1 MISLVAQLAWRF
13 RSGKRENSYI
23 SFISAS
29 STLGIGLGCSVLI
42 LLLSVM
48 NGFEKE
54 LKDSLLSYIP
64 HGEVYAFDGKG
75 LNDWQTKLT
84 QVSSDPRVQTIE
96 PYVKASGLL
105 QKGKTMKAIP
115 QLVGI
120 DSQYAKDNALISRA
134 NEQDKQRF
142 LSDPDS
148 ILLGES
154 IRQTLG
160 VNVGDKV
167 QLLLPQ
173 VSNDLSF
180 KAPKTVWLN
189 VAGSVSIGGELDG
202 QIGFMH
208 IAKAAQTVGATS
220 GAHGLRFRFID
231 PFDAPVAMREIGFS
245 FDQHVYMSDWTRTQ
259 GHLYQDIQ
267 LVRSVVYLAL
277 TLVIAVACFNIIST
291 LVMAVSEKRAEIA
304 MLKTMGAR
312 DHLIVAVFVLQGAV
326 NGLIGTSFG
335 VVFGVL
341 LALNL
346 SSIAQFIENVSGF
359 SFLSGDVYFINFL
372 PSELHWD
379 EVVLTAIIGLVLSLL
394 ATIYPA
400 LKATKINPAE
410 TLGQH

>member
-1 MISLVAQLAWRF
+1 MIGLVAQLAWRF
-13 RSGKRENSYI
+13 RSGKRENGYI

-64 HGEVYAFDGKG
+64 HGEVYAYDGAG
-75 LNDWQTKLT
+75 LSEWERKLESLST
-84 QVSSDPRVQTIE
+84 DPRIVSIE

-105 QKGKTMKAIP
+105 QKGKVMKAIP

-120 DSQYAKDNALISRA
+120 DVTYARDNALLNRVAKQDIERFTLDA
-134 NEQDKQRF
+134 N
-142 LSDPDS
+142 S
-148 ILLGES
+148 ILLGETV
-154 IRQTLG
+154 RQTLG
-160 VNVGDKV
+160 VDVGDKV

-189 VAGSVSIGGELDG
+189 VAGTVSIGGELDG

-208 IAKAAQTVGATS
+208 ILKAAETVGAKS
-220 GAHGLRFRFID
+220 GAHGLRFRFND
-231 PFDAPVAMREIGFS
+231 PFVAPKAMNEIGFS
-245 FDQHVYMSDWTRTQ
+245 FNQHVYMSDWTRTQ

-291 LVMAVSEKRAEIA
+291 LVMAVSEKKAEIA

-312 DHLIVAVFVLQGAV
+312 DSLIVAVFVLQGAV
-326 NGLIGTSFG
+326 NGLIGTFFG
-335 VVFGVL
+335 VLFGVL
-341 LALNL
+341 LAKNL
-346 SSIAQFIENVSGF
+346 SQIAQFIEQISGF
-359 SFLSGDVYFINFL
+359 TFLSGDVYFINFL
-372 PSELHWD
+372 PSELLWH
-379 EVVLTAIIGLVLSLL
+379 EVIMTAVIGLVLSLL